1 MFIFHL
7 LLWSMTLILRFI
19 CRKLLWVFLDFS
31 SIREAP
37 NMSREAARHTWTNGS
52 HMEKWIPLLK
62 NGSHLE
68 YWVRLKKICHT
79 WRNGSLL
86 QKWVTI
92 GKTGYTFKKWVT
104 LGIMGN
110 TFEKCVTLEIMSQLE
125 KMSHTWKNTYRSH
138 LKRWAP
144 LEYWVTLEE
153 MGPPWKNGSHLLKN
167 GSSLKNW
174 VTLGKIG
181 YTRKIRS
188 LLVTLDLTNSKRD

>member
-19 CRKLLWVFLDFS
+19 CRKLLWSQRVFLDFS

-79 WRNGSLL
+79 WRNGSRLE
-86 QKWVTI
+86 KWVTI

-104 LGIMGN
+104 LGIMGH

-153 MGPPWKNGSHLLKN
+153 MGPLGKMGHTYGKTDHPWKIGSHLEK
-167 GSSLKNW
+167 
-174 VTLGKIG
+174 
-181 YTRKIRS
+181 
-188 LLVTLDLTNSKRD
+188 LVTLEKFDHSWLPWT